1 MVLGELPV
9 LERPTVWMKVW
20 QGPSAFAVAADGGC
34 LDIVTLIYL
43 LSSFSFPL

>member
-9 LERPTVWMKVW
+9 LERPTVWMKVG
-20 QGPSAFAVAADGGC
+20 QGPSAIAVDADGRC

-43 LSSFSFPL
+43 LSSLSLPL